1 MSPPLFKFINQ
12 VWFVVW
18 SVGFFIRSS
27 TLVTRRCQNFII
39 QLCLTQRARAESFC
53 CDFEILGKQCAAV
66 WAVGGLCRCRSRDGS
81 TRGDPPGYARLNVV
95 KAHPRDGKFPPIT
108 PTGGCKSSRGRN
120 LETVFSG
127 WCDSGFDPGIYGFN
141 WFIIVLNSRCESVE
155 SGSLNLL

>member
-1 MSPPLFKFINQ
+1 MPFPGWKYLGGPPWVRAKLGTALSHCFLF
-12 VWFVVW
+12 V
-18 SVGFFIRSS
+18 
-27 TLVTRRCQNFII
+27 
-39 QLCLTQRARAESFC
+39 SF
-53 CDFEILGKQCAAV
+53 
-66 WAVGGLCRCRSRDGS
+66 VGGLCRCRSRDGS

-95 KAHPRDGKFPPIT
+95 KASPRDGKFPPIT

-155 SGSLNLL
+155 SGGLSSSRIRIAVSVFVGCILYPLRNDST